1 MADEEKAREIA
12 YDDSLYGDSDDNSK
26 TEERYKAAM
35 AMAEHKDAEYDEYI
49 QNVLVFKMMYFLDQ
63 EEQRRGL
70 SLDQIED
77 WRGLRDDFIK
87 YLESQE
93 TK

>member
-12 YDDSLYGDSDDNSK
+12 YDDSLYGDSDGNSK
-26 TEERYKAAM
+26 AEECYTAAM
-35 AMAEHKDAEYDEYI
+35 AMAKYKDDEYDEYI
-49 QNVLVFKMMYFLDQ
+49 KNVLVFKMLYFLDK

-70 SLDQIED
+70 TLDQIED

-93 TK
+93 TE

>member
-12 YDDSLYGDSDDNSK
+12 YDDSLYGDSDGNSK
-26 TEERYKAAM
+26 EEERYTAAM
-35 AMAEHKDAEYDEYI
+35 AMVKHKEAENDEYI
-49 QNVLVFKMMYFLDQ
+49 KNVLVFKMLYFLDK
-63 EEQRRGL
+63 EEQRKGL
-70 SLDQIED
+70 TLNQIKD
-77 WRGLRDDFIK
+77 WRSLRDDFIT

>member
-1 MADEEKAREIA
+1 MTDEEKAREIA
-12 YDDSLYGDSDDNSK
+12 YDDSLYGDSDNNSK
-26 TEERYKAAM
+26 TDECYTAAM
-35 AMAEHKDAEYDEYI
+35 TMAKYKDAEYDEYI
-49 QNVLVFKMMYFLDQ
+49 QNVLVFKMLYFIDK

-77 WRGLRDDFIK
+77 WRRLRDDFIK

-93 TK
+93 TE